1 MKMYVETVVRAVGK
15 TITLR
20 TVLGQQTI
28 DLAGSA
34 GDDVVDLVLL
44 LCYSNMPQ
52 KIKSI
57 SKDSRQNS

>member
-1 MKMYVETVVRAVGK
+1 MYVETVVRAVGK
-15 TITLR
+15 TIILR
-20 TVLGQQTI
+20 TVLEQQTI

-52 KIKSI
+52 KIKQI
-57 SKDSRQNS
+57 SKDGRQRS

>member
-1 MKMYVETVVRAVGK
+1 
-15 TITLR
+15 
-20 TVLGQQTI
+20 VLEQQTI

-52 KIKSI
+52 KIKQI
-57 SKDSRQNS
+57 SKDGRQRS